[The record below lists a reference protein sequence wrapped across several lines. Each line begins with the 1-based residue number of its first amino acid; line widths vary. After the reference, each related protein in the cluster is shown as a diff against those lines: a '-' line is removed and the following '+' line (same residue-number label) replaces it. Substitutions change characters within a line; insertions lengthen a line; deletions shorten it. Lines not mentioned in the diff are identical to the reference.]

1 MARIRVTE
9 YLDLALPERRWS
21 CNRCGQDL
29 GPAERPYKEGCLIAN
44 RDPREVHPVLAT
56 DEEFNFSFDPEWIR
70 LVEFYCPGCG
80 TMVENEYLPPGHPLT
95 WDIDLDLDAFERTH
109 PEVPEATTSPTVP

>member
-1 MARIRVTE
+1 MRVRVTE
-9 YLDLALPERRWS
+9 YLDLAIPERRWS
-21 CNRCGQDL
+21 CNRCGRDL

-44 RDPREVHPVLAT
+44 RDPREVHPVLAA
-56 DEEFNFSFDPEWIR
+56 DEEFNFSFDPEWVR

-109 PEVPEATTSPTVP
+109 REVPEDTTSPTVP